1 MPSCPLLSRPC
12 WLSCWGTG
20 WGHRALPES
29 SADHEPENAKASPVG
44 MLFLWCTLIFATAI
58 RNRILRESPLT
69 ADQQEAASPLPAPS
83 CLQDRGQRLTD
94 SEGATPLCL
103 RLSFLCPGLV
113 PPSRKSP
120 AGLSRIQIPH
130 LRHGRSR
137 PFLITGHKKRAPE
150 GALHDKDADRT

>member
-1 MPSCPLLSRPC
+1 
-12 WLSCWGTG
+12 
-20 WGHRALPES
+20 
-29 SADHEPENAKASPVG
+29 
-44 MLFLWCTLIFATAI
+44 MLFLWYTLIFATAI
-58 RNRILRESPLT
+58 RNRILREGPLT

-83 CLQDRGQRLTD
+83 CLQDRGQRLTGD
-94 SEGATPLCL
+94 EGATPLCL
-103 RLSFLCPGLV
+103 SLSFPCPELIS
-113 PPSRKSP
+113 PSRKSP